1 MYEHMIS
8 ACESV
13 SWTLTAWGGFAMSPV
28 KNRLCF
34 HFNHCR
40 QQESLLSACQD
51 QRESSSSQ

>member
-1 MYEHMIS
+1 MIS

-28 KNRLCF
+28 KNGLCF